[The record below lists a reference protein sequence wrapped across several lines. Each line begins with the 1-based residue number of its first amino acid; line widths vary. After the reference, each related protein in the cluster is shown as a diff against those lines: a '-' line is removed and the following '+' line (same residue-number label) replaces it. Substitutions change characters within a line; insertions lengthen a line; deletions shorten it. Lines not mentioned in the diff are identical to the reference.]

1 MLKWLNIFYNQV
13 VKSVTVIQGSAFQG
27 CTGFDG
33 TLSLAE
39 TVTYIGDSTFYG
51 LKGSLSD
58 PSGLKYIQSFAFSE
72 CIGLDGSLRIPDSVE
87 VIY

>member
-1 MLKWLNIFYNQV
+1 MLKWSNMFYNQV

-33 TLSLAE
+33 TLSLAD

-51 LKGSLSD
+51 CKNLKGSLSV
-58 PSGLKYIQSFAFSE
+58 PN
-72 CIGLDGSLRIPDSVE
+72 GSLRIPDSVE